1 MIRAL
6 RWSLLPVGL
15 FAGASAEAARSNCGD
30 VACSTSA
37 TVKGSSVIPGPDE
50 FALRGDIF
58 SSTYL
63 DARLVNGSTQ
73 ITLPFTVNFGPV
85 GGAAAVNGVA
95 ASAAAVTAASGT
107 DILYLNQN
115 GTVSFGQAIAGYRAV
130 SNLADLGVPVIAP
143 YYAPLALG
151 SGSGDGQL
159 EPGDITVQ
167 YGLADPYA
175 DGGAYNQADAR
186 QAVRITWYDLGEGRS
201 ATGAP
206 NTVLAQLLISADAD
220 GLSNFEF
227 RYGDPNA
234 PGQADFG
241 SLAGFALNG
250 TQVQF
255 AGPYA
260 GGRALPTFFE
270 FNDGT
275 YIGQFGTPISGGVPE
290 PATWTAMILGF
301 GFAGAA
307 LRRHRAP
314 VRTFT
319 PA

>member
-1 MIRAL
+1 MVRSPYVL
-6 RWSLLPVGL
+6 LLPLGL
-15 FAGASAEAARSNCGD
+15 CVATSAMAVPRTTNCGGEP
-30 VACSTSA
+30 CA
-37 TVKGSSVIPGPDE
+37 TAANVKGSSVIPGPNE
-50 FALRGDIF
+50 FSLRGDIF
-58 SSTYL
+58 SSTFL

-73 ITLPFTVNFGPV
+73 ITLPFTVNFGPA
-85 GGAAAVNGVA
+85 GAAAAVNGVA
-95 ASAAAVTAASGT
+95 ASAAAASGT
-107 DILYLNQN
+107 NTLYVNQN

-143 YYAPLALG
+143 YYAPLAPG

-175 DGGAYNQADAR
+175 DGGAYDRADAR
-186 QAVRITWYDLGEGRS
+186 QAVRITWYGLGEGRG

-260 GGRALPTFFE
+260 GGRDLPTFFE

-275 YIGQFGTPISGGVPE
+275 YIGQFGTPIAGGVPE

-301 GFAGAA
+301 GLAGAA